1 MTAKHI
7 VKRMVQQDL
16 HSVLIITVVVALH
29 PANYHS
35 ISLARC
41 IHLKVSTSM
50 RLQQTIYTWR
60 IFARVIKLKQEPILV
75 DYKTKSCTFK
85 LRVYLQHHLHR
96 HLKKQVHIR
105 YYQLI

>member
-50 RLQQTIYTWR
+50 RLQQTSLHILLYD
-60 IFARVIKLKQEPILV
+60 FLFCASYKIKTRTNIG
-75 DYKTKSCTFK
+75 
-85 LRVYLQHHLHR
+85 
-96 HLKKQVHIR
+96 
-105 YYQLI
+105 